1 MGMELEKDL
10 ELFFQKNSKPSSLI
24 LFQKKNCIAP
34 FLATLKE
41 YL

>member
-1 MGMELEKDL
+1 MGLELEKDL
-10 ELFFQKNSKPSSLI
+10 ELFFQKNSKPSLI
-24 LFQKKNCIAP
+24 LFQKTFHIAP